1 MIKQIIISILLIFSI
16 FFGTQIIYACKYTE
30 WGDLWSMLNGCKPK
44 TLVWWS
50 NDLTL
55 DSSSQQSWLKTLI
68 LKWITNITVIILILA
83 VASLVYAW
91 LLFQLRNWEDE
102 KVNKAKNLVKWVLI
116 WTLLMVSASWIIAL
130 IITVIYWLAW
140 WK

>member
-1 MIKQIIISILLIFSI
+1 MIFFSI
-16 FFGTQIIYACKYTE
+16 FFYTQLSYACEYTE
-30 WGDLWSMLNGCKPK
+30 NWNLWSMLNGCKPK
-44 TLVWWS
+44 TLVWS
-50 NDLTL
+50 TQDLTL
-55 DSSSQQSWLKTLI
+55 DSSSQKSWLKTLI

-130 IITVIYWLAW
+130 VITVIYWLAW
-140 WK
+140 N